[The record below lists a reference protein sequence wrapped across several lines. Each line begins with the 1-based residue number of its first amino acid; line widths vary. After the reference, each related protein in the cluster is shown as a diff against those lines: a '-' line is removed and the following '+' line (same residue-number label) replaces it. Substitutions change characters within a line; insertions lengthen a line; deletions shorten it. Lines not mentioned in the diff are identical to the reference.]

1 MYEGLP
7 FSATSKVVCTNSL
20 RQIQWNF
27 LGIFSSV
34 QSIPHMPLKNKTRGS
49 DDHSGPCLFHGHLW
63 HFISVH
69 FHMNEPHVTW
79 TCENVYLIPWVL
91 LCGFCFF
98 FSDSVPQSPL
108 PWGNWGLR
116 AKISKA
122 VCASVAVVISV
133 RKDGD
138 GIWWDLEQCESLLP
152 RNPREDFRQNWNSH
166 HARGVVAY
174 SISQTRK
181 PSCVQL
187 GGILLSTWS
196 LSTSFGFSKPDC
208 LDIKPIYKPHYCSN
222 HMALTQRYSL

>member
-1 MYEGLP
+1 ME
-7 FSATSKVVCTNSL
+7 FSGDIQFCSVYTPYATKKQNQRIRWSFRSLLISRAFVAFYLSPLSHEWATCDLNLWECVFNSL
-20 RQIQWNF
+20 TLAVWF
-27 LGIFSSV
+27 L
-34 QSIPHMPLKNKTRGS
+34 
-49 DDHSGPCLFHGHLW
+49 
-63 HFISVH
+63 
-69 FHMNEPHVTW
+69 
-79 TCENVYLIPWVL
+79 
-91 LCGFCFF
+91 FF
-98 FSDSVPQSPL
+98 FYDSVPQYPL